1 VTPWATPDALREIWA
16 DAPESPRL
24 DNLALAA
31 QEVLEAYAPA
41 LKLDD
46 LGAPIVP
53 RRYVEALALQC
64 REVWGAG
71 QRDGDFLI
79 GDADYAVRL
88 RFVSDAVRGLLRPRN
103 PRPRFGRP
111 AVAP

>member
-1 VTPWATPDALREIWA
+1 MTPWATPEELQAIWA

-41 LKLDD
+41 LAEGDD
-46 LGAPIVP
+46 VP

-64 REVWGAG
+64 REVWAAG
-71 QRDGDFLI
+71 LRDGDFLI

-103 PRPRFGRP
+103 PRPRFGRRP
-111 AVAP
+111 VTT